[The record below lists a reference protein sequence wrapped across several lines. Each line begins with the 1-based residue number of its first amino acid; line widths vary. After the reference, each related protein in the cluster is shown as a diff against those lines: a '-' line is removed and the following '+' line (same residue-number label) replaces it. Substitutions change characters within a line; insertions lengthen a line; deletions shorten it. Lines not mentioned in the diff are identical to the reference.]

1 MSQME
6 SEADFIG
13 RHVHKQQEKMSDLR
27 KDSLDDLDKDLL
39 NNQSPP
45 SGMTPTREGS
55 EIEIDL
61 FNRLLKT
68 GVMKASPMIK
78 TLHDKKKVVLDL
90 KNTENYINGVA
101 FAHYLLVLK
110 HVLSKVN

>member
-1 MSQME
+1 
-6 SEADFIG
+6 
-13 RHVHKQQEKMSDLR
+13 
-27 KDSLDDLDKDLL
+27 
-39 NNQSPP
+39 
-45 SGMTPTREGS
+45 
-55 EIEIDL
+55 
-61 FNRLLKT
+61 
-68 GVMKASPMIK
+68 MKANPMIK